1 MLLLLAQAIAL
12 ELFVNALAT
21 LSPVHIHQ
29 AIVMHVLQT
38 LAGSAA
44 ASLVRVFYA
53 RALRTLF
60 TRGSSGVNAVS
71 LLQKT
76 SSVGGEMQRRTVPN
90 LAKSVIIA
98 IHDIIHASLADI
110 AAVQRVSRVAEA
122 PPGGAHAAT
131 AVSEGASAAPLFGG
145 GVASPLPAS
154 ASTPASPLA
163 RHSGVLASHTP
174 RAEQGR
180 QPPPPNWAG
189 GRALLPVLPPL
200 PRPPLPQEDV
210 ETAEEEAQE
219 ELLSQQRHAAVL
231 VAAGVSAEEAAAAAA
246 PGLRSLAGARSRL
259 ALTQGSLEREEGT
272 AVAARSASLLKRAP
286 ERPLPGPAEDVQLRL
301 PTPALRANS
310 MSSSGNDRSRRESSS
325 GPSGGG
331 DRSDADADRCR
342 LDVTAGSAVA
352 ARRSVQLPGSPQQ
365 HLLPRPPA
373 FDLEVR
379 G

>member
-1 MLLLLAQAIAL
+1 MQAIAL

-60 TRGSSGVNAVS
+60 TRGSSNVNAAT
-71 LLQKT
+71 LLQKA

-110 AAVQRVSRVAEA
+110 SAAQRVSRVAEA
-122 PPGGAHAAT
+122 PPGGAHAVT
-131 AVSEGASAAPLFGG
+131 AVSEGASAIPLFGG
-145 GVASPLPAS
+145 GGASPLPAS

-174 RAEQGR
+174 RAAQGR
-180 QPPPPNWAG
+180 EPPPPNWAG
-189 GRALLPVLPPL
+189 GRAVLPVLPPL

-219 ELLSQQRHAAVL
+219 RLVQERHAAVL

-286 ERPLPGPAEDVQLRL
+286 ERPLPGPADDVHLRP
-301 PTPALRANS
+301 PTPALRGDP
-310 MSSSGNDRSRRESSS
+310 MSSSGIDRGRRESSS

-331 DRSDADADRCR
+331 GSDSDRCR
-342 LDVTAGSAVA
+342 LDVTAASAVA
-352 ARRSVQLPGSPQQ
+352 ARRTAQLSGPPQQ